1 MLSTRHSALRADVLD
16 PNAREQ
22 TQEHVVVKKP
32 EQGRFPLK
40 KFCAQRNDLDHE
52 MISGSPLFQNKKS
65 RSGSNSVE
73 RYCLLLSIASLPAYY
88 PLGRLYSLKGSFN
101 LLVDS
106 LVSFC
111 R

>member
-1 MLSTRHSALRADVLD
+1 MQREDRQKLD
-16 PNAREQ
+16 Q
-22 TQEHVVVKKP
+22 FKK
-32 EQGRFPLK
+32 RT
-40 KFCAQRNDLDHE
+40 
-52 MISGSPLFQNKKS
+52 
-65 RSGSNSVE
+65 VE
-73 RYCLLLSIASLPAYY
+73 RYSLLLSIVSLPAYY